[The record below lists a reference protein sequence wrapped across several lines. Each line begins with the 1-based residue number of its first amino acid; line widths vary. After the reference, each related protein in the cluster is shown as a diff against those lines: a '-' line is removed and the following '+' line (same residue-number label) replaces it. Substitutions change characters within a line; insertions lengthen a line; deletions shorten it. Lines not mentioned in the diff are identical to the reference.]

1 MTAVMYSRIV
11 QIIIPAMKTIGM
23 SINGRWTGM
32 MGAESDKA
40 MITNTAPNP

>member
-11 QIIIPAMKTIGM
+11 QIIIPAIKTIGM
-23 SINGRWTGM
+23 SMYGRWAGM
-32 MGAESDKA
+32 CGADSDKA